1 MEERVCF
8 ASRYL
13 KTAFIAAWIATS
25 FPGCLEFPADVTTD
39 PAVKSQ
45 QFPRIA
51 FNTKVAWNS
60 RALFAEGKHTFR
72 FDTFGSEHFWG
83 DQLRLH
89 EAILGEKLGG
99 VGPGLTPRQALQL
112 GLKVDSG
119 LTPAILAQAIAGG
132 SVGFDQPKT
141 TIELL
146 RANAVIGVTGF
157 FEGRNLKRVGIQC
170 AFCHSTVDNSLAR
183 GIGRRLDGW
192 PNRDLDVGA
201 ITNLAP
207 NLKPMADAM
216 HKDESTLRKI
226 LAAWGPGKYDA
237 ELNIDGK
244 GFQPNGRSAA
254 TLIPAAYGLS
264 GQNLHT
270 YTGWGGVP
278 YWNAY
283 VANLQ
288 MHGSGTLVDSR
299 LNRSQFPLAQ
309 SEGLSNTRNL
319 PDLITAKLP
328 ALHYYQMS
336 IPAPR
341 PPSNHYDEAL
351 ARQGKA
357 IFEGAGKCAS
367 CHVPPLF
374 SEPGWAM
381 HTGAE
386 IGIDNFQA
394 NRSPDKRYRTTP
406 LAGLFAREKGGFY
419 HDGRFATYRA
429 LVDHYDKVL
438 SLTLTESDKTSL
450 IEYLRSL

>member
-1 MEERVCF
+1 MKPER
-8 ASRYL
+8 SGSQHL
-13 KTAFIAAWIATS
+13 KWAIAAAWVAS
-25 FPGCLEFPADVTTD
+25 CFFGCLEYPADVSTN
-39 PAVKSQ
+39 PADKSQ

-60 RALFAEGKHTFR
+60 RALFSEGKHIFR

-89 EAILGEKLGG
+89 EAIMGERLGG

-132 SVGFDQPKT
+132 SISFDEPKT

-157 FEGRNLKRVGIQC
+157 FEGGKLSRVGIQC

-183 GIGRRLDGW
+183 GLGRRLDGW
-192 PNRDLDVGA
+192 PNRDLNVGA

-207 NLKPMADAM
+207 NLKAMADAM
-216 HKDESTLRKI
+216 HKDESSLRRI
-226 LAAWGPGKYDA
+226 LAEWGPGKYDA
-237 ELNIDGK
+237 ELNLDGK

-254 TLIPAAYGLS
+254 TLIPAAYGLA

-278 YWNAY
+278 YWNAF

-288 MHGSGTLVDSR
+288 MHGRGTLVDSR

-309 SEGLSNTRNL
+309 SEGLHNTRQV
-319 PDLITAKLP
+319 PDLISAKLP

-336 IPAPR
+336 TPAPK
-341 PPSNHYDEAL
+341 PPRGHFDPAL
-351 ARQGKA
+351 AQQGKA
-357 IFEGAGKCAS
+357 VFEEAGKCAS
-367 CHVPPLF
+367 CHMPPLF

-381 HTGAE
+381 HRGAE
-386 IGIDNFQA
+386 IGIDDFQA

-406 LAGLFAREKGGFY
+406 LAGLFVREKGGFY
-419 HDGRFATYRA
+419 HDGRFPTHRA
-429 LVDHYDKVL
+429 LVDHYDQAL
-438 SLTLTESDKTSL
+438 NLTLAEADKTAL
-450 IEYLRSL
+450 IEYLKSL

>member
-1 MEERVCF
+1 MNSSGVRHPLIV
-8 ASRYL
+8 
-13 KTAFIAAWIATS
+13 AAILGLS
-25 FPGCLEFPADVTTD
+25 GCLQLPREAEVNPATE
-39 PAVKSQ
+39 SQ
-45 QFPRIA
+45 RFPRIA
-51 FNTKVAWNS
+51 FNTRVGWNA
-60 RALFAEGKHTFR
+60 RDLFSEGKRIFR
-72 FDTFGSEHFWG
+72 YDTFGSEGFWG

-89 EAILGEKLGG
+89 AAIMGEKLGG

-132 SVGFDQPKT
+132 SVSFDNPKT

-146 RANAVIGVTGF
+146 RANAVVGVRGF
-157 FEGRNLKRVGIQC
+157 FEGGRLTSVGIEC

-192 PNRDLDVGA
+192 PNRDLNVGA

-207 NLKPMADAM
+207 NLKPMADPM
-216 HKDESTLRKI
+216 GKDVGSLRKI
-226 LAAWGPGKYDA
+226 LASWGPGKYDA

-244 GFQPNGRSAA
+244 AFQPNGRSAA
-254 TLIPAAYGLS
+254 TLIPAAYGLA

-288 MHGSGTLVDSR
+288 MHGRGTHFDPR

-309 SEGLSNTRNL
+309 RKGLHNTRNS

-328 ALHYYQMS
+328 ALQYYQLS
-336 IPAPR
+336 IPAPK
-341 PPSNHYDEAL
+341 PPDNYYDQVL
-351 ARQGKA
+351 AAQGKA
-357 IFEGAGKCAS
+357 IFNGPGKCAV

-374 SEPGWAM
+374 SEPGWPM

-386 IGIDNFQA
+386 IGIDDFQA
-394 NRSPDKRYRTTP
+394 DRSPDHRYRTTP
-406 LAGLFAREKGGFY
+406 LQGLFVREKGGFY
-419 HDGRFATYRA
+419 HDGRFKTLREV
-429 LVDHYDKVL
+429 VDHYEKPLRISLAEADKDALV
-438 SLTLTESDKTSL
+438 
-450 IEYLRSL
+450 EYLKSL